1 MRLKSSS
8 VIGGVVGV
16 GEPAWWLAWDVDFCR
31 RVRALG
37 EDVGEECAERFEV
50 AKWVRFSELSECAFD
65 VVQLAF
71 NDGLEEFFTLTWNDN
86 YGTPIRGLKG
96 ELTESFK
103 DGMESGEE
111 FSDAAHKRWMAISDK
126 MSGKLDSAFYDQFKA
141 SVVPSEDGSMSEG
154 VMEFGDIEVGSSGS
168 FETGCGCLGVIALII
183 FLMILF
189 S

>member
-71 NDGLEEFFTLTWNDN
+71 NNGLEEFFDLLGDLVWC
-86 YGTPIRGLKG
+86 
-96 ELTESFK
+96 SFCP
-103 DGMESGEE
+103 GHTSS
-111 FSDAAHKRWMAISDK
+111 FSIHPYLILSP
-126 MSGKLDSAFYDQFKA
+126 L
-141 SVVPSEDGSMSEG
+141 
-154 VMEFGDIEVGSSGS
+154 SS
-168 FETGCGCLGVIALII
+168 LPLPW
-183 FLMILF
+183 
-189 S
+189 